1 MLTNILEY
9 LEASA
14 EKYPDKTAYADDN
27 SSLTFGELLGEA
39 KAIGSFIIRNNIGNG
54 PVIVYMKKSPA
65 CLAGF
70 FGVLYAGGAY
80 VPIDTQM
87 PAARVTLITGNLDPA
102 AILTDKNC
110 EESAV
115 ELFPGK
121 TIILMED
128 ALAGAENSEGAASSD
143 DAKGPDRADN
153 SERYAAMI
161 DEEAL
166 GRVRGAHLDT
176 MPAYILYTS
185 GSTGVPKGVV
195 VSHRSLIDYME
206 HFCPEL
212 GIRSDDVIANQAPF
226 YFDASLIDVY
236 CTLKMGATM
245 YIVPIELFSL
255 PLRLLEFLEERK
267 VTMIRWVPSALN
279 MVSAF
284 RGLKSLRPE
293 ALRMIIFGAESMPT
307 KCFNYWR
314 GYYPEA
320 TFVQIYGPTEIT
332 GVCTYYIVDREFEN
346 TETIPIGRAFGNSGV
361 FLLTEDNRLIT
372 DKETGVL
379 GEICVRGTC
388 LAHGY
393 YNDPERTAAVF
404 VQNPLNNLYPEK
416 IYKTG
421 DLASYNEY
429 GELVFSS
436 RKDFQIKH
444 MGHRIELGEI
454 EAAVTAISGIKTA
467 VCLFDGK
474 KSKIHLVYTGDLTE
488 TDIINSLK
496 DSLPRYMIPNVFHQ
510 LETLPM
516 TASGKA
522 DRVTLKNT
530 YIPQ

>member
-14 EKYPDKTAYADDN
+14 ERFPDKTAYADEN
-27 SSLTFGELLGEA
+27 SGLTFGELIAQA
-39 KAIGSFIIRNNIGNG
+39 KLIGSHILKNDVGRG
-54 PVIVYMKKSPA
+54 PIIVYMKKSPA

-70 FGVLYAGGAY
+70 FGVLYAGDSY

-87 PAARVTLITGNLDPA
+87 PAARVELITGNLNPV
-102 AILTDKNC
+102 AILSDKKC
-110 EESAV
+110 EESAMK
-115 ELFPGK
+115 LFPGR
-121 TIILMED
+121 TILLMEE
-128 ALAGAENSEGAASSD
+128 AIGAGNPCAADSSNTGADSSNIGADEG
-143 DAKGPDRADN
+143 GL
-153 SERYAAMI
+153 
-161 DEEAL
+161 EA
-166 GRVRGAHLDT
+166 VRRAHLDT
-176 MPAYILYTS
+176 DPAYILYTS

-212 GIRSDDVIANQAPF
+212 GIRSDEVIANQAPF

-245 YIVPIELFSL
+245 HIVPIEHFSM

-293 ALRMIIFGAESMPT
+293 SLRMIIFGAESMPT

-314 GYYPEA
+314 GYYPDA

-372 DKETGVL
+372 EKETGVL
-379 GEICVRGTC
+379 GEICVKGTC

-404 VQNPLNNLYPEK
+404 VQNPLNNLYPER
-416 IYKTG
+416 IYRTG
-421 DLASYNEY
+421 DLASYNEF
-429 GELVFSS
+429 GEFVFSS

-454 EAAVTAISGIKTA
+454 EAAVTAISGIKSA

-474 KSKIHLVYTGDLTE
+474 KSKIHLVYVGDLTDA
-488 TDIINSLK
+488 DIINDLK
-496 DSLPRYMIPNVFHQ
+496 DALPRYMIPNVFHQ
-510 LETLPM
+510 LEALPM

-530 YIPQ
+530 YIGG